1 MDQPS
6 PTPETQPDTPK
17 PPATSLPTRLMNV
30 FAAPGEVFEEVKAAP
45 VSTANWLVPA
55 LLTIVVSWI
64 AAGLIFS
71 QESFVHQVS
80 EIADKAIEKQ
90 IEKGHMPK
98 AQADAARQVGQKWAG
113 ISTKISAVAGPVV
126 AAFFLPFW
134 RGLIFWLFGAK
145 LFRGNFTYM
154 KAVEAAGLTNMIG
167 VLDAIVK
174 TLLILSLGNLFASP
188 SLALLVKE
196 FDPQNPVHSLFAVV
210 NIMVLWALVVRSIAL
225 ARLSSV
231 SFAKAAGVVF
241 GLWAAFTGLMIGF
254 GFAMRAISG
263 G

>member
-6 PTPETQPDTPK
+6 PTPESQPVTTTP
-17 PPATSLPTRLMNV
+17 AVTSLPARLMNV
-30 FAAPGEVFEEVKAAP
+30 FATPGEVFEDVKAAP

-55 LLTIVVSWI
+55 LLIIVVSWI
-64 AAGLIFS
+64 AAALIFS
-71 QESFVHQVS
+71 QESFLHQVT

-98 AQADAARQVGQKWAG
+98 EQAEAARQVGQKWAG
-113 ISTKISAVAGPVV
+113 ISTKIGAVAGPVV
-126 AAFFLPFW
+126 AVFFFPFW

-145 LFRGNFTYM
+145 LFKGNFTYM
-154 KAVEAAGLTNMIG
+154 KAVEVAGLANMIG

-188 SLALLVKE
+188 SLALLIKE
-196 FDPQNPVHSLFAVV
+196 FDPQNPVHALFAVA
-210 NIMVLWALVVRSIAL
+210 NIMTLWALVVRSLAL

-231 SFAKAAGVVF
+231 SFMKAAVVVF

>member
-1 MDQPS
+1 
-6 PTPETQPDTPK
+6 
-17 PPATSLPTRLMNV
+17 MNV
-30 FAAPGEVFEEVKAAP
+30 FAAPGEVFAEIRAAP
-45 VSTANWLVPA
+45 VSAANWLVPA
-55 LLTIVVSWI
+55 LLIIVVGWT
-64 AAGLIFS
+64 AAWLIFS
-71 QESFVHQVS
+71 QESFLHQVT

-90 IEKGHMPK
+90 IEKTHVGK
-98 AQADAARQVGQKWAG
+98 EQAEAMRQMAQKWSG
-113 ISTKISAVAGPVV
+113 LNMKIWAVAGPVL
-126 AAFFLPFW
+126 AAFFFPFW

-145 LFRGNFTYM
+145 LFKGNFSYM
-154 KAVEAAGLTNMIG
+154 KAVEAAGLANMVG
-167 VLDAIVK
+167 VLDALVK

-210 NIMVLWALVVRSIAL
+210 NVMTLWALVVRSLAL
-225 ARLSSV
+225 ARLSGV
-231 SFAKAAGVVF
+231 SFAKGALVVF

>member
-6 PTPETQPDTPK
+6 PTPESQPDTSQ
-17 PPATSLPTRLMNV
+17 PPATSLPARLMNV

-55 LLTIVVSWI
+55 LLIIVVSWI
-64 AAGLIFS
+64 AAWLIFS
-71 QESFVHQVS
+71 QESFVHQVN

-98 AQADAARQVGQKWAG
+98 EQADAARQVGQKWAG

-145 LFRGNFTYM
+145 LFKGNFTYM

-210 NIMVLWALVVRSIAL
+210 NIMALWALVVRSIAL

-231 SFAKAAGVVF
+231 SFAKAAVVVF